1 MWSAVTR
8 RDGAAFLHNAAGFVG
23 EHRRHAQRWDLA
35 AIARDLNGTVALY
48 VGGSDEDPYEH
59 RQIPATR
66 ERVPQAEVLTFPGG
80 HLTTSE
86 HPDLLA
92 AAIRDIAARHGVG
105 NRTTMTRMKPLLERN
120 EQFARTYT
128 PLSLGLPAAQML
140 VVTCLDHRVDPA
152 IVLGLQLGDAPVIR
166 NAGGRVTQA
175 VIDDIAFLAFLA
187 EQLFGRQGPA
197 DTLFEVAVVHHT
209 QCGTGFLADP
219 DFRRQ
224 AAEATGVPEATLE
237 ASAVADPR
245 LTVKTDVERLLA
257 SPLLSPKV
265 SVSGHVYD
273 IATGRVTT
281 TLDARY
287 P

>member
-1 MWSAVTR
+1 
-8 RDGAAFLHNAAGFVG
+8 
-23 EHRRHAQRWDLA
+23 
-35 AIARDLNGTVALY
+35 
-48 VGGSDEDPYEH
+48 
-59 RQIPATR
+59 
-66 ERVPQAEVLTFPGG
+66 
-80 HLTTSE
+80 
-86 HPDLLA
+86 
-92 AAIRDIAARHGVG
+92 
-105 NRTTMTRMKPLLERN
+105 MTRMKPLLERN

-128 PLSLGLPAAQML
+128 PVPLGLPAAQML

-152 IVLGLQLGDAPVIR
+152 VVLGLQLGDAPVIR
-166 NAGGRVTQA
+166 NAGARVTQA

-187 EQLFGRQGPA
+187 GQLFGDQLA
-197 DTLFEVAVVHHT
+197 DGALFEVAVIHHT

-237 ASAVADPR
+237 ASAVADPH
-245 LTVKTDVERLLA
+245 LTVKTDVERPLA

-273 IATGRVTT
+273 IATGHVTT
-281 TLDARY
+281 TLEARY